1 MTRGHTTSVRD
12 AYVAIHCGTL
22 AVCWYSHRE
31 MYLLWYTVRMVPYV
45 GTYTEKCINC
55 GLFTFT
61 AKHNKSLTLANTVV
75 WCTVWLH
82 LKVRKNTVYYISL
95 YIAFHCNLHFTFDKI
110 SLHITFQKGGIPAPP
125 PQWGWMRLGQI
136 WLTTHGYCTQI
147 WGLSLVLVTH
157 SDSHTVA
164 KTFPHIN
171 KIVSPECETVYLKQS
186 HVSFNFPFRTIT
198 SVSLNFFSLKQ
209 LHLWVFPPTYFFLT
223 SCPGSCL
230 LNSACKPQYEENEQ
244 S

>member
-1 MTRGHTTSVRD
+1 MVLFTVVHWP
-12 AYVAIHCGTL
+12 YVAIHCVTL
-22 AVCWYSHRE
+22 TVLAFTQRNVLTVVHCAYGAICWYLHRE
-31 MYLLWYTVRMVPYV
+31 MYQLWF
-45 GTYTEKCINC
+45 IQI
-55 GLFTFT
+55 
-61 AKHNKSLTLANTVV
+61 HNKSHTLANTVV

-82 LKVRKNTVYYISL
+82 LKARKNTVYYNSL
-95 YIAFHCNLHFTFDKI
+95 YIAFHCKLHFTFYTI
-110 SLHITFQKGGIPAPP
+110 SLYNTFQKVGILAPP

-186 HVSFNFPFRTIT
+186 HLSFNFPFRTIT

-209 LHLWVFPPTYFFLT
+209 
-223 SCPGSCL
+223 
-230 LNSACKPQYEENEQ
+230 
-244 S
+244 